1 MSRCVALLGLL
12 AAASGGCSPAD
23 VVVAQQAARD
33 GGGRVC
39 ATTNDCPPAAYCA
52 LPGCGASLG
61 ECTLR
66 PVACPSAES
75 EVCGCD
81 GAIYWNDCLR
91 QRDGVESATPG
102 FCDTIFTTCGGP
114 QDGPCPVPDAVCGH
128 VSPGGPGGC
137 GGPSGVCWVLPDTC
151 PVDAG
156 GPPLASCSMPPACT
170 DLCTAL
176 RSGSPYARANPGECP

>member
-1 MSRCVALLGLL
+1 
-12 AAASGGCSPAD
+12 
-23 VVVAQQAARD
+23 
-33 GGGRVC
+33 VC
-39 ATTNDCPPAAYCA
+39 GATSDCPPLAYCA
-52 LPGCGASLG
+52 MTSCGDSLG

-66 PVACPSAES
+66 PLACPSEES

-102 FCDTIFTTCGGP
+102 FCATSFTTCGGP

-128 VSPGGPGGC
+128 VSPEGQGLA
-137 GGPSGVCWVLPDTC
+137 GVQSIRRLLVLPDTC

-156 GPPLASCSMPPACT
+156 GPPLASCSTPQVCA
-170 DLCTAL
+170 DLCSAL
-176 RSGSPYARANPGECP
+176 RSGSPYARAQPGECP